1 LRIVDDIFFQE
12 LGLRFTS
19 AVDCWRG
26 GDLSVDPELGL
37 GEEVHHREHD
47 RLESESHSE
56 VEFDCVP
63 EFLGIVQEG
72 VDIVTIEEEVND
84 HRIDSIAA
92 SEDPSAD
99 DMKVSDWR
107 SHEEEVNNGDDS
119 QKGMLVERNDVGGL
133 ALGRQ
138 EGPESKCN
146 AAGESWGNCV

>member
-1 LRIVDDIFFQE
+1 MLERRSFPRKSFVSIRSHPLRARIDETSFLSLTVVIHRFLRII
-12 LGLRFTS
+12 T
-19 AVDCWRG
+19 
-26 GDLSVDPELGL
+26 
-37 GEEVHHREHD
+37 
-47 RLESESHSE
+47 
-56 VEFDCVP
+56 
-63 EFLGIVQEG
+63 
-72 VDIVTIEEEVND
+72 EEEVND